1 MSTLLKVLSDSSYAP
16 ETKLHA
22 MIAIGDL
29 CLACEE

>member
-1 MSTLLKVLSDSSYAP
+1 MPCLQKVLSDNEYTA

-22 MIAIGDL
+22 IIAIGDL